1 MEPSGEL
8 TSDQRNAIRFDTAMP
23 VHIDGA
29 AGATQNISA
38 HGIYFETDIEQR
50 VGALVNFTLEFTL
63 YGRQHQLLCEG
74 KVVRVEQ
81 HGDRIGVAA
90 RLVAPF
96 FDGLEEADSSLPVAQ
111 PDDAPA
117 A

>member
-1 MEPSGEL
+1 MEPAADL
-8 TSDQRNAIRFDTAMP
+8 TSDQRNAIRFDTALP
-23 VHIDGA
+23 VHIGGA
-29 AGATQNISA
+29 AGNTQNISA
-38 HGIYFETDIEQR
+38 HGVYFETDVEQR

-96 FDGLEEADSSLPVAQ
+96 FDGLEEAEPGLPE
-111 PDDAPA
+111 A
-117 A
+117 ATDEVRAA